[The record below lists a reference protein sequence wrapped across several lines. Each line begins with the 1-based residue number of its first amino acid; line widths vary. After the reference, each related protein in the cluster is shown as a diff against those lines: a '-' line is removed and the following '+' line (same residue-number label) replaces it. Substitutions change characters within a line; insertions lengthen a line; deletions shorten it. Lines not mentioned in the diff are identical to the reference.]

1 MSILFLSL
9 CRNYLT
15 QLKKR
20 RLIMDNKE
28 KQVLVT
34 LFSMILIFLLYSLYV
49 YNTFVVDNFEIINSV
64 KFWGKTFL
72 ILIPVTIVAE
82 IVIHIIFAIVN
93 RIVTN
98 EDIETK
104 SDERDKLIE
113 LKALRISH
121 WVFTVGFLLSMVSL
135 VLEMPLYMMFL
146 ILISSGFLSGI
157 TSEIAKIYYYRNGF

>member
-1 MSILFLSL
+1 
-9 CRNYLT
+9 
-15 QLKKR
+15 
-20 RLIMDNKE
+20 MDNKE